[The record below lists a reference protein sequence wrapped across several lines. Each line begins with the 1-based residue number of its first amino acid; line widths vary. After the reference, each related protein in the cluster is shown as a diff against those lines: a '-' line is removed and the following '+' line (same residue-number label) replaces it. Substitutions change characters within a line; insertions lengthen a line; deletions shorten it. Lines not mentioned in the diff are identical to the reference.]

1 VILLL
6 AVIGRLGG
14 SAHPARRVRAC
25 SVRAG
30 KRGRQAPAYIGFVLR
45 MPDHQPNLVDG
56 SGCELVTYM
65 LDLAAGEG

>member
-1 VILLL
+1 
-6 AVIGRLGG
+6 
-14 SAHPARRVRAC
+14 
-25 SVRAG
+25 VRAG